1 MFWLGNPFVRLRP
14 AASFCR
20 LSAADLK
27 QAGAGWAGV
36 DYDVNPDTYSESRVT
51 ATARIQ
57 PNVCLIQWTV
67 ATSGGRVTTVTVKT
81 HNMFQTESVTVHMS
95 QDSL

>member
-20 LSAADLK
+20 LSHLSAADLK

-36 DYDVNPDTYSESRVT
+36 DYDVNPDTYSESSITV
-51 ATARIQ
+51 TARIQ
-57 PNVCLIQWTV
+57 PNVCLIQWTLV
-67 ATSGGRVTTVTVKT
+67 DIHLKSYMRILLEYA
-81 HNMFQTESVTVHMS
+81 
-95 QDSL
+95 

>member
-1 MFWLGNPFVRLRP
+1 MFWLGNPFVSLRP
-14 AASFCR
+14 AATFCR

-27 QAGAGWAGV
+27 QTGAGWAGV

-57 PNVCLIQWTV
+57 PNVCLIQWPLV
-67 ATSGGRVTTVTVKT
+67 DIHLKSYMRIMVEYA
-81 HNMFQTESVTVHMS
+81 
-95 QDSL
+95 